1 MVAATKNRI
10 EEPRVAA
17 GSPAPLPRIMYVAYP
32 SSLTLRSANA
42 VQTYATVA
50 ALQAGAPDCAV
61 VIPRFAFRPSAFG
74 ALGAT
79 HLLRLPFN
87 AGRHLL
93 RSVCWSY
100 LERTW
105 FALRVLLH
113 IAGERLRRRQPDV
126 VYVRDIVC
134 AVWLALVLPRFRTAV
149 VFEMHDR
156 EATNPS
162 ANSGPVARWL
172 ARRFD
177 AIAVRHASGVVSL
190 TNAFLPEVR
199 ALMERDGRTPL
210 VVIPDAYDDNV
221 FRPQGRAEARAALD
235 PAIPPDRPVI
245 AYTGLTFAYHGVD
258 TLVDA
263 CAIVRA
269 TFPSVLLLLVGGRDA
284 ERATMAE
291 RAARCGLSGNIRIVP
306 PVPSREIPLYLAA
319 ADLLVIPGTVTN
331 TSASPLKLFEYAAM
345 ERPIVATDLAAL
357 REVIPA
363 DAARYVL
370 PGDPAAM
377 AAGIIRVLTHPDEA
391 AEIAVRARQAVAAHT
406 YTHRASAILAFCR
419 QMCEYARE

>member
-1 MVAATKNRI
+1 MVAATKSRI

-17 GSPAPLPRIMYVAYP
+17 DAPASLPRIMYVAYP

-50 ALQAGAPDCAV
+50 ALRACVPNCAV
-61 VIPRFAFRPSAFG
+61 VIPRFAFRPSAFS

-87 AGRHLL
+87 AGRHVV

-113 IAGERLRRRQPDV
+113 LACEGLRHRQPDV

-134 AVWLALVLPRFRTAV
+134 AVWLALVLPRVRVAV

-162 ANSGPVARWL
+162 ANSGPVSRWL

-177 AIAVRHASGVVSL
+177 AIAVRHASGIVSL
-190 TNAFLPEVR
+190 TDAFVPEVR
-199 ALMERDGRTPL
+199 ALTVREVRTPL
-210 VVIPDAYDDNV
+210 VVIPDAYDDTV
-221 FRPQGRAEARAALD
+221 FRPQNRVEARAALGL
-235 PAIPPDRPVI
+235 PPDRPVI
-245 AYTGLTFAYHGVD
+245 VYTGLTFAYHGVD
-258 TLVDA
+258 LLVDA
-263 CAIVRA
+263 CAIVR
-269 TFPSVLLLLVGGRDA
+269 TTLPSMLLLLVGGRDA
-284 ERATMAE
+284 ERAAIAE
-291 RAARCGLSGNIRIVP
+291 RAAGCGLSGNIRLVP
-306 PVPSREIPLYLAA
+306 PVPTRDIPRCLAV
-319 ADLLVIPGTVTN
+319 ADVLVIPGTVTN

-363 DAARYVL
+363 DAARYVS
-370 PGDPAAM
+370 PGDPAAL
-377 AAGIIRVLTHPDEA
+377 AAGIVWAVTHPDEA
-391 AEIAVRARQAVAAHT
+391 AAMAVRARRAVETHT
-406 YTHRASAILAFCR
+406 YAHRASAILAFCR
-419 QMCEYARE
+419 QICERARA